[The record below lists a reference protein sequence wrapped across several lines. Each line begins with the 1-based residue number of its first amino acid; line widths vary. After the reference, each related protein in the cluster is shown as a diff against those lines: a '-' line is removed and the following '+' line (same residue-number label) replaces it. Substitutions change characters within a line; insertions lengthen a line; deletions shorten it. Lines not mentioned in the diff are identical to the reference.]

1 MTTAEY
7 ETQSRMISKDVTKN
21 KIAHKEDPAETSSQ
35 QEESNNPNESN
46 GKSADNAEMK
56 KPQDVVTIIQPL
68 NLRMLQ
74 GAFIVLIVGYTMA
87 GKRRTWNYI
96 T

>member
-7 ETQSRMISKDVTKN
+7 ETQSRMISKDLSK
-21 KIAHKEDPAETSSQ
+21 KKKSSRQDPAEPATNP
-35 QEESNNPNESN
+35 EEPSNPNESN

-56 KPQDVVTIIQPL
+56 KPQDTQIIQPL

-87 GKRRTWNYI
+87 GK
-96 T
+96 